1 MELHVVPLSQ
11 SRTSLIGSIRKMAR
25 VRVEDL
31 EQYRLF
37 LEGAEDIL
45 RAQGFKS
52 MSTGF
57 FVKSSKS
64 GHAGTKSTDSQE
76 KPAADL
82 SAQIMYSRAGH
93 TLNGVGVLVRK
104 TGESPVAALFR
115 IEDDVQESLDRLTE
129 ILAQKDLISHPSL
142 SFFLLTDQS
151 LTSL

>member
-45 RAQGFKS
+45 RSQGFRS
-52 MSTGF
+52 VSTGF
-57 FVKSSKS
+57 FVKSLKS
-64 GHAGTKSTDSQE
+64 GHADTKSADSQE
-76 KPAADL
+76 KPTADL

-93 TLNGVGVLVRK
+93 TLNGVGVLFK
-104 TGESPVAALFR
+104 MTDDSPVAVLFR
-115 IEDDVQESLDRLTE
+115 IEDNVQESLD
-129 ILAQKDLISHPSL
+129 HL
-142 SFFLLTDQS
+142 SEFLSQRI
-151 LTSL
+151 

>member
-25 VRVEDL
+25 VSVEDL

-45 RAQGFKS
+45 RSQGFRS
-52 MSTGF
+52 ASTGF
-57 FVKSSKS
+57 FVKSLKS
-64 GHAGTKSTDSQE
+64 DYADTNSTDSQE

-93 TLNGVGVLVRK
+93 TLNGVGVLVKK
-104 TGESPVAALFR
+104 TGESQSPVAVLFR
-115 IEDDVQESLDRLTE
+115 IDDDVQESLDRLSE
-129 ILAQKDLISHPSL
+129 ILAQRV
-142 SFFLLTDQS
+142 
-151 LTSL
+151 

>member
-37 LEGAEDIL
+37 LEGAESIL
-45 RAQGFKS
+45 RSQGFKS
-52 MSTGF
+52 LSTGF
-57 FVKSSKS
+57 FVKPSKS
-64 GHAGTKSTDSQE
+64 GHADTKSTDTQE

-93 TLNGVGVLVRK
+93 TLNGVGILVKK
-104 TGESPVAALFR
+104 TGESQSPVAALFR
-115 IEDDVQESLDRLTE
+115 IEDDVQESLNRLSE
-129 ILAQKDLISHPSL
+129 ILAQRI
-142 SFFLLTDQS
+142 
-151 LTSL
+151 

>member
-45 RAQGFKS
+45 RSQGFRS
-52 MSTGF
+52 VSTGF
-57 FVKSSKS
+57 FVKSLKS
-64 GHAGTKSTDSQE
+64 GHADTKSTDSQE
-76 KPAADL
+76 KPTADL

-93 TLNGVGVLVRK
+93 TLNGVGVLFK
-104 TGESPVAALFR
+104 MTDDSPVAVLFR
-115 IEDDVQESLDRLTE
+115 IEDNVQESLDRLSE
-129 ILAQKDLISHPSL
+129 FL
-142 SFFLLTDQS
+142 SQRI
-151 LTSL
+151 

>member
-1 MELHVVPLSQ
+1 VELHVVPLSQ

-45 RAQGFKS
+45 RSQGFRS
-52 MSTGF
+52 VSTGF
-57 FVKSSKS
+57 FVKTLKS
-64 GHAGTKSTDSQE
+64 GHADTKSTDSQE

-93 TLNGVGVLVRK
+93 TLNGVGVLVKK

-115 IEDDVQESLDRLTE
+115 IDDNVQESLDRLSE
-129 ILAQKDLISHPSL
+129 VLEHRI
-142 SFFLLTDQS
+142 
-151 LTSL
+151 

>member
-1 MELHVVPLSQ
+1 
-11 SRTSLIGSIRKMAR
+11 MAR

-37 LEGAEDIL
+37 LEGAESIL
-45 RAQGFKS
+45 RSQGFKS
-52 MSTGF
+52 LSTGF
-57 FVKSSKS
+57 FVKYSKS
-64 GHAGTKSTDSQE
+64 GHADTKSTDAQE

-93 TLNGVGVLVRK
+93 TLNGVGVLVK
-104 TGESPVAALFR
+104 TTNDSPVAALFR

>member
-37 LEGAEDIL
+37 LEGAESIL
-45 RAQGFKS
+45 RSQGFKS
-52 MSTGF
+52 LSTGF

-64 GHAGTKSTDSQE
+64 GHADTKSTDNQE
-76 KPAADL
+76 KSTEAEL

-93 TLNGVGVLVRK
+93 TLNGVGVLVKK
-104 TGESPVAALFR
+104 TGESPVAVLFR
-115 IEDDVQESLDRLTE
+115 IDDDVQESLDRLSE
-129 ILAQKDLISHPSL
+129 ILEQKI
-142 SFFLLTDQS
+142 
-151 LTSL
+151 

>member
-45 RAQGFKS
+45 RSQGFRS
-52 MSTGF
+52 VSTGF
-57 FVKSSKS
+57 FVKSLKS
-64 GHAGTKSTDSQE
+64 GHADTKNTDSQE
-76 KPAADL
+76 KPAVDL

-93 TLNGVGVLVRK
+93 TLDGVGVLVKK
-104 TGESPVAALFR
+104 TGESPVAVLFR
-115 IEDDVQESLDRLTE
+115 IEDNVQESLDRLSE
-129 ILAQKDLISHPSL
+129 VLAQRN
-142 SFFLLTDQS
+142 
-151 LTSL
+151 

>member
-31 EQYRLF
+31 EKYRLF

-52 MSTGF
+52 LSTGF

-64 GHAGTKSTDSQE
+64 GHADTKSTDAQE
-76 KPAADL
+76 KQAVDL

-93 TLNGVGVLVRK
+93 TLNGVGILVKK

-115 IEDDVQESLDRLTE
+115 IDDNVQESLDRLSE
-129 ILAQKDLISHPSL
+129 VLAHRI
-142 SFFLLTDQS
+142 
-151 LTSL
+151 

>member
-45 RAQGFKS
+45 RSQGFRS
-52 MSTGF
+52 VSTGF
-57 FVKSSKS
+57 FVKPSKN
-64 GHAGTKSTDSQE
+64 HADSKSTDTYE
-76 KPAADL
+76 KSTADL

-93 TLNGVGVLVRK
+93 TLNGVGVLVK
-104 TGESPVAALFR
+104 KNGESPVAALFR
-115 IEDDVQESLDRLTE
+115 IDDDVQESLDCLSE
-129 ILAQKDLISHPSL
+129 ILAHRVC
-142 SFFLLTDQS
+142 
-151 LTSL
+151 

>member
-45 RAQGFKS
+45 RSQGFRS
-52 MSTGF
+52 VSTGF
-57 FVKSSKS
+57 FVKTLKS
-64 GHAGTKSTDSQE
+64 GHADTKSTDSQE

-93 TLNGVGVLVRK
+93 TLNGVGVLVKK

-115 IEDDVQESLDRLTE
+115 IDDNVQESLDRLSE
-129 ILAQKDLISHPSL
+129 VLEHRI
-142 SFFLLTDQS
+142 
-151 LTSL
+151 

>member
-45 RAQGFKS
+45 RSQGFRS
-52 MSTGF
+52 ASTGF
-57 FVKSSKS
+57 FVKSLKS
-64 GHAGTKSTDSQE
+64 DYADTNSTDSQE

-93 TLNGVGVLVRK
+93 TLNGVGVLVKK
-104 TGESPVAALFR
+104 TGESQSPVAVLFR
-115 IEDDVQESLDRLTE
+115 IDDDVQESLDRLSE
-129 ILAQKDLISHPSL
+129 ILAQRI
-142 SFFLLTDQS
+142 
-151 LTSL
+151 

>member
-45 RAQGFKS
+45 RSQGFRS
-52 MSTGF
+52 VSTGF
-57 FVKSSKS
+57 FVKSSNSRADIKR
-64 GHAGTKSTDSQE
+64 TDAHD
-76 KPAADL
+76 KPAEDL

-115 IEDDVQESLDRLTE
+115 IDDNVQESLDCLSE
-129 ILAQKDLISHPSL
+129 ILAQRI
-142 SFFLLTDQS
+142 
-151 LTSL
+151 

>member
-1 MELHVVPLSQ
+1 
-11 SRTSLIGSIRKMAR
+11 
-25 VRVEDL
+25 
-31 EQYRLF
+31 
-37 LEGAEDIL
+37 
-45 RAQGFKS
+45 

-93 TLNGVGVLVRK
+93 TLNGEGVLVRK

-115 IEDDVQESLDRLTE
+115 IEDDVQESLSRLSE
-129 ILAQKDLISHPSL
+129 ILAQRI
-142 SFFLLTDQS
+142 
-151 LTSL
+151 

>member
-37 LEGAEDIL
+37 LEGAESIL
-45 RAQGFKS
+45 RSQGFKS
-52 MSTGF
+52 LSTGF

-64 GHAGTKSTDSQE
+64 DYADTKSTDSQE

-93 TLNGVGVLVRK
+93 TLNGVGILVKK
-104 TGESPVAALFR
+104 TGESQSPVAALFR
-115 IEDDVQESLDRLTE
+115 IEDDVQESLDRLSE
-129 ILAQKDLISHPSL
+129 VLAQRI
-142 SFFLLTDQS
+142 
-151 LTSL
+151 

>member
-37 LEGAEDIL
+37 LEGAESIL
-45 RAQGFKS
+45 RSQGFKS
-52 MSTGF
+52 LSTGF
-57 FVKSSKS
+57 FVRSSKS
-64 GHAGTKSTDSQE
+64 DYADTNSTDSQE

-93 TLNGVGVLVRK
+93 TLNGVGVLVKK
-104 TGESPVAALFR
+104 TGESQSPVAVLFR
-115 IEDDVQESLDRLTE
+115 IDDDVQESLDRMSE
-129 ILAQKDLISHPSL
+129 ILAQRV
-142 SFFLLTDQS
+142 
-151 LTSL
+151 

>member
-37 LEGAEDIL
+37 LEGAESIL
-45 RAQGFKS
+45 REQGFRS
-52 MSTGF
+52 VLTGF
-57 FVKSSKS
+57 FVKPSKS
-64 GHAGTKSTDSQE
+64 GHTDTKSNDSHK

-93 TLNGVGVLVRK
+93 TLNGVGVLIKK

-115 IEDDVQESLDRLTE
+115 IEDDVQESLDRLSE
-129 ILAQKDLISHPSL
+129 ILAQRI
-142 SFFLLTDQS
+142 
-151 LTSL
+151 

>member
-93 TLNGVGVLVRK
+93 TLNGVGVLVKK
-104 TGESPVAALFR
+104 TGESQSPVAALFR
-115 IEDDVQESLDRLTE
+115 IEDDVQESLDRLSE
-129 ILAQKDLISHPSL
+129 VLAQRI
-142 SFFLLTDQS
+142 
-151 LTSL
+151 

>member
-25 VRVEDL
+25 VRIEDL

-52 MSTGF
+52 MSTG
-57 FVKSSKS
+57 SKS

-115 IEDDVQESLDRLTE
+115 IEDDVQESLSRLSE
-129 ILAQKDLISHPSL
+129 ILAQRI
-142 SFFLLTDQS
+142 
-151 LTSL
+151 

>member
-45 RAQGFKS
+45 RSQGFRS
-52 MSTGF
+52 VSTGF
-57 FVKSSKS
+57 FVKSLKS
-64 GHAGTKSTDSQE
+64 DYADTNSTDSQE

-93 TLNGVGVLVRK
+93 TLNGVGVLVK
-104 TGESPVAALFR
+104 TTNDSPVAALFR
-115 IEDDVQESLDRLTE
+115 IEDNVQESLDRLSE
-129 ILAQKDLISHPSL
+129 VLAQRI
-142 SFFLLTDQS
+142 
-151 LTSL
+151 

>member
-52 MSTGF
+52 LSTGF
-57 FVKSSKS
+57 FVKPSKS
-64 GHAGTKSTDSQE
+64 DHANTKSTDSQE
-76 KPAADL
+76 KPVADL

-93 TLNGVGVLVRK
+93 TLNGVGVLVKK
-104 TGESPVAALFR
+104 TGESQSPVAVLFR
-115 IEDDVQESLDRLTE
+115 IDDDVQESLDRLSE
-129 ILAQKDLISHPSL
+129 ILEQRI
-142 SFFLLTDQS
+142 
-151 LTSL
+151 

>member
-37 LEGAEDIL
+37 LEGAESIL
-45 RAQGFKS
+45 RSQGFKS
-52 MSTGF
+52 VSTGF

-64 GHAGTKSTDSQE
+64 GNADTKGADTHE

-93 TLNGVGVLVRK
+93 TLNGVGVLVKK

-115 IEDDVQESLDRLTE
+115 IEDDVQESLDRLSE
-129 ILAQKDLISHPSL
+129 ILAQRV
-142 SFFLLTDQS
+142 
-151 LTSL
+151 

>member
-45 RAQGFKS
+45 RSQGFRS
-52 MSTGF
+52 VSTGF
-57 FVKSSKS
+57 FVKTLKS
-64 GHAGTKSTDSQE
+64 GHADTKSTDSQE

-93 TLNGVGVLVRK
+93 TLNGVGVLVKK

-115 IEDDVQESLDRLTE
+115 IDDNVQESLDRLSE
-129 ILAQKDLISHPSL
+129 VLAHRI
-142 SFFLLTDQS
+142 
-151 LTSL
+151 

>member
-37 LEGAEDIL
+37 LEGAESIL
-45 RAQGFKS
+45 REQGFRS
-52 MSTGF
+52 VSTGF
-57 FVKSSKS
+57 FVKPSKS
-64 GHAGTKSTDSQE
+64 GHTDTKSNDSHK

-93 TLNGVGVLVRK
+93 TLNGVGVLVKK

-115 IEDDVQESLDRLTE
+115 IEDDVQESLSRLSE
-129 ILAQKDLISHPSL
+129 ILEQRI
-142 SFFLLTDQS
+142 
-151 LTSL
+151 

>member
-37 LEGAEDIL
+37 LEGAESIL
-45 RAQGFKS
+45 REQGFRS
-52 MSTGF
+52 VSTGF

-64 GHAGTKSTDSQE
+64 GHADTKSTGSQE
-76 KPAADL
+76 KPAVDL

-93 TLNGVGVLVRK
+93 TLNGVGVLVKR
-104 TGESPVAALFR
+104 TGESPVSALFR
-115 IEDDVQESLDRLTE
+115 IDDNVQESLNRLSE
-129 ILAQKDLISHPSL
+129 VIAQRI
-142 SFFLLTDQS
+142 
-151 LTSL
+151 

>member
-37 LEGAEDIL
+37 LEGAESIL
-45 RAQGFKS
+45 RSQGFRS
-52 MSTGF
+52 VTTGF
-57 FVKSSKS
+57 FVKPSKS
-64 GHAGTKSTDSQE
+64 HADAKITVSQE

-93 TLNGVGVLVRK
+93 TLNGVGVLVKR

-115 IEDDVQESLDRLTE
+115 IDDNVQESLNRLLE
-129 ILAQKDLISHPSL
+129 VIAQRI
-142 SFFLLTDQS
+142 
-151 LTSL
+151 

>member
-45 RAQGFKS
+45 RSRGLRS
-52 MSTGF
+52 VSTGF
-57 FVKSSKS
+57 FVKLLKS
-64 GHAGTKSTDSQE
+64 GHADTKSTDNQE
-76 KPAADL
+76 KPTEAEL

-93 TLNGVGVLVRK
+93 TLNGVGVLVK
-104 TGESPVAALFR
+104 TTDGSPVAVLFR
-115 IEDDVQESLDRLTE
+115 IEDNVQESLDRLSE
-129 ILAQKDLISHPSL
+129 FL
-142 SFFLLTDQS
+142 SQRI
-151 LTSL
+151 

>member
-45 RAQGFKS
+45 RSQGFRS
-52 MSTGF
+52 VSTGF
-57 FVKSSKS
+57 FVKSLKS
-64 GHAGTKSTDSQE
+64 GYAGTKSTDSQE
-76 KPAADL
+76 KPAVDI

-93 TLNGVGVLVRK
+93 TLNGVGVLVK
-104 TGESPVAALFR
+104 TTNDSPVAALFR
-115 IEDDVQESLDRLTE
+115 IEDNVQESLDRLSE
-129 ILAQKDLISHPSL
+129 VLAQRI
-142 SFFLLTDQS
+142 
-151 LTSL
+151 

>member
-37 LEGAEDIL
+37 LEGTESIL
-45 RAQGFKS
+45 REQGFRS
-52 MSTGF
+52 VSTGF
-57 FVKSSKS
+57 FVKPSKS
-64 GHAGTKSTDSQE
+64 GHTDTKSNDSHK

-93 TLNGVGVLVRK
+93 TLNGVGVLIKK

-115 IEDDVQESLDRLTE
+115 IEDDVQESLDRLSE
-129 ILAQKDLISHPSL
+129 ILAQRI
-142 SFFLLTDQS
+142 
-151 LTSL
+151 

>member
-45 RAQGFKS
+45 RSQGFRS
-52 MSTGF
+52 VSTGF
-57 FVKSSKS
+57 FVKSLKS
-64 GHAGTKSTDSQE
+64 GHAGTKNTGSQE
-76 KPAADL
+76 KPAADI

-93 TLNGVGVLVRK
+93 TLNGVGVLVKK

-115 IEDDVQESLDRLTE
+115 IDDNVQESLDRLSE
-129 ILAQKDLISHPSL
+129 ILAQRI
-142 SFFLLTDQS
+142 
-151 LTSL
+151 

>member
-37 LEGAEDIL
+37 LEGAESIL
-45 RAQGFKS
+45 RSQGFKS
-52 MSTGF
+52 LSTGF

-64 GHAGTKSTDSQE
+64 DYADTKSTDSQE

-93 TLNGVGVLVRK
+93 TLNGVGVLVKK
-104 TGESPVAALFR
+104 TGESQSPVAVLFR
-115 IEDDVQESLDRLTE
+115 IDDDVQESLDRLSE
-129 ILAQKDLISHPSL
+129 ILAQRV
-142 SFFLLTDQS
+142 
-151 LTSL
+151 

>member
-11 SRTSLIGSIRKMAR
+11 SRTSMIGSIRKMAR

-93 TLNGVGVLVRK
+93 TLNGVGVLVKK
-104 TGESPVAALFR
+104 TGESQSPVAALFR
-115 IEDDVQESLDRLTE
+115 IEDDVQESLDRLSE
-129 ILAQKDLISHPSL
+129 VLAQRI
-142 SFFLLTDQS
+142 
-151 LTSL
+151 

>member
-45 RAQGFKS
+45 RSQGFRS
-52 MSTGF
+52 VSTGF
-57 FVKSSKS
+57 FVKSLKS
-64 GHAGTKSTDSQE
+64 GHADTKSTDNQE
-76 KPAADL
+76 KSTEAEL

-93 TLNGVGVLVRK
+93 TLNGVGVLFK
-104 TGESPVAALFR
+104 MTDDSPVAVLFR
-115 IEDDVQESLDRLTE
+115 IEDNVQESLDRLSE
-129 ILAQKDLISHPSL
+129 VLAQRI
-142 SFFLLTDQS
+142 
-151 LTSL
+151 

>member
-37 LEGAEDIL
+37 LEGAENIL
-45 RAQGFKS
+45 RSQGFKS
-52 MSTGF
+52 LSTGF

-64 GHAGTKSTDSQE
+64 DYADTKSTDSQE

-93 TLNGVGVLVRK
+93 TLNGVGILVKK
-104 TGESPVAALFR
+104 TGESQSPVAALFR
-115 IEDDVQESLDRLTE
+115 IEDDVQESLDRLSE
-129 ILAQKDLISHPSL
+129 VLAQRI
-142 SFFLLTDQS
+142 
-151 LTSL
+151 